1 MNIEA
6 AGNEWFSTW
15 FDSPYYHVL
24 YGHRDETDASHFL
37 DRLTRLDFFKP
48 QIKIADVCCGK
59 GRHAAYLNQKGFE
72 VYGYDLSVESISHC
86 QKLAKPGV
94 SFHVHDI
101 RSPLPHSGFDLVL
114 NLFTSYGYFETNLEN
129 VSALKNM
136 CNCLKPGGHIII
148 DYLNVH
154 HALHNLVKE
163 EVVEKEGI
171 RFHIQRSVS
180 NKKLI
185 KTIQFSH
192 ADKSW
197 EFHEQVAL
205 LELSDFEKQL
215 TDCGMVIQNV
225 FGNYD
230 LHPYE
235 TSNSTRLI
243 IVAST
248 RQS

>member
-1 MNIEA
+1 
-6 AGNEWFSTW
+6 
-15 FDSPYYHVL
+15 
-24 YGHRDETDASHFL
+24 
-37 DRLTRLDFFKP
+37 
-48 QIKIADVCCGK
+48 
-59 GRHAAYLNQKGFE
+59 
-72 VYGYDLSVESISHC
+72 
-86 QKLAKPGV
+86 
-94 SFHVHDI
+94 
-101 RSPLPHSGFDLVL
+101 
-114 NLFTSYGYFETNLEN
+114 
-129 VSALKNM
+129 M

-235 TSNSTRLI
+235 TSHSTRLI